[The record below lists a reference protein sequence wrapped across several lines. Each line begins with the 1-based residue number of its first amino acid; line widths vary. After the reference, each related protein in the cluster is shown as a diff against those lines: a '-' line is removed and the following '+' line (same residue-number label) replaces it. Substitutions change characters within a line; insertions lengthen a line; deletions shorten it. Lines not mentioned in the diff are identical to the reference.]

1 MGNNVKKII
10 RVENVSIGFNERD
23 ILKEV
28 SFSVNKGVTLVIL
41 GPSGAGKSS
50 ILRILL
56 GLWSPDEGR
65 IFIDGNDITQ
75 LKESELLPLRKRIGI
90 VFQGNALFDSLTV
103 EENISYFLKEKNSV
117 NEKQAKDRIKEC
129 LSFVN
134 LENTEDLFPSELSG
148 GMKKRVAIARA
159 LAFKPDIIFYDEPT
173 TGLDPVN
180 SRAVIDLMKK
190 IQLEGATSIVVTH
203 DVHSALQVGDYFAVI
218 DDGRIIQ
225 KGTINEIIKS
235 DNEFIKEFFFRM
247 NNSVRPNIDV
257 PVQIEI

>member
-75 LKESELLPLRKRIGI
+75 LKESELLPLRKRMGI